1 MTSGDGKRI
10 PTTNKLMKKVRTNRL
25 IVPLLCDH
33 SVASVFAVAALFTGT
48 LQAQIVLDPAWRVT
62 PDTNSLGFKW
72 AYFQAGVNT
81 GDSIA
86 RAESDLAM
94 QSIYTNL
101 GDPNVVG
108 GGTQIAIA
116 PSPPAATFNGL
127 LYFDIT
133 NVINLSKADAG
144 TKGNF
149 PD

>member
-1 MTSGDGKRI
+1 
-10 PTTNKLMKKVRTNRL
+10 MKKVRNNL
-25 IVPLLCDH
+25 LPLLRDH
-33 SVASVFAVAALFTGT
+33 SVAFVFAVAAVMSGT

-62 PDTNSLGFKW
+62 PDTNSPGFKW

-149 PD
+149 PDDVLEPGCN